1 MPKTVLK
8 PLSRGEPVA
17 LAVPERGAR
26 SSAIPLSLYVHW
38 PWCVKKCPYCDFN
51 SHALNVADDGI
62 GPAESIQARYVAA
75 LQRELMTVAPWAQ
88 GRSVQSVFIGGGTPS
103 LMLPSD
109 VARLLES
116 VDREIGLS
124 SSAEITLEANPG
136 ATEVARY
143 QDFRAAGVNRLSI
156 GIQSLDDAKLKRL
169 GRIHS
174 AHQARAAMRE
184 AVRVFDNVNFDLMY
198 ALPTESLV
206 DLEQEVNEVVSL
218 GAPHLS
224 FYQLTIEDGTVFAK
238 QLPSHLPD
246 EDLVADM
253 SDMVESK
260 LLEAGYEHYE
270 VSGYAQPNRRCHHNL
285 NYWTYGDYLAIGA
298 GAHAK
303 VTTQQ
308 GIYRW
313 KSANAPKRYLEF
325 VEQFAQAH
333 DEAFWV
339 PDREIPFEF
348 MLNVL
353 RLLDGVPK
361 TLFTSR
367 TALPESVVAP
377 IWERLEQQ
385 GLLKPGAQLQCTEL
399 GRRFLSDVQEAFL
412 PD

>member
-1 MPKTVLK
+1 MPKAVLK

-17 LAVPERGAR
+17 LALPERGAR

-51 SHALNVADDGI
+51 SHALNVEDDGV
-62 GPAESIQARYVAA
+62 GLADSIQARYVAA
-75 LQRELMTVAPWAQ
+75 LQRELMIVAPWAQ
-88 GRSVQSVFIGGGTPS
+88 GRSIQSVFIGGGTPS
-103 LMLPSD
+103 LMQPSD

-174 AHQARAAMRE
+174 AQQARAAMRE

-206 DLEQEVNEVVSL
+206 DLEQEIKEVLAL

-224 FYQLTIEDGTVFAK
+224 FYQLTIEEGTVFAK

-270 VSGYAQPNRRCHHNL
+270 VSGYAQPSRRCHHNL

-303 VTTQQ
+303 VTTQK

-361 TLFTSR
+361 ALFTSR
-367 TALPESVVAP
+367 TALPESVVASL
-377 IWERLEQQ
+377 WEHLEQQ
-385 GLLKPGAQLQCTEL
+385 GLLKPGSQLQCTEL

>member
-1 MPKTVLK
+1 
-8 PLSRGEPVA
+8 
-17 LAVPERGAR
+17 
-26 SSAIPLSLYVHW
+26 
-38 PWCVKKCPYCDFN
+38 
-51 SHALNVADDGI
+51 
-62 GPAESIQARYVAA
+62 
-75 LQRELMTVAPWAQ
+75 
-88 GRSVQSVFIGGGTPS
+88 
-103 LMLPSD
+103 
-109 VARLLES
+109 
-116 VDREIGLS
+116 
-124 SSAEITLEANPG
+124 
-136 ATEVARY
+136 
-143 QDFRAAGVNRLSI
+143 
-156 GIQSLDDAKLKRL
+156 
-169 GRIHS
+169 
-174 AHQARAAMRE
+174 MRC
-184 AVRVFDNVNFDLMY
+184 RQ
-198 ALPTESLV
+198 SLV

-285 NYWTYGDYLAIGA
+285 NYWTYGDHLAIGA